1 MPFYD
6 FKCNRCETAFNVLA
20 TVSEMEEKRIPC
32 PGCGS
37 RDLTRIWQKANISVQ
52 SRAAVEEQRSAC
64 CCCQKDCPNAGR
76 A

>member
-6 FKCNRCETAFNVLA
+6 FKCNRCETVFNVLA
-20 TVSEMEEKRIPC
+20 AVSEMKEKRIPC

-37 RDLTRIWQKANISVQ
+37 RDLTRIWQTANISVQ
-52 SRAAVEEQRSAC
+52 NRAAAEEPRGAC
-64 CCCQKDCPNAGR
+64 RFCQKDCPNAGR